1 MLQNYKRGLRSLI
14 EKNDFNPSFA
24 GLLVNPFWLSRRALS
39 RALSAYAP
47 RLSGKVLDFGCGTAP
62 YRHMLTS
69 AKTYLG
75 IEYDSPEN
83 RLHKRA
89 DIFYDGQT
97 IPLNPALLTVYFL
110 RKALNMCPIPTT
122 SHRNGREYYGPV
134 GYCCSLYPSCGQSM
148 RCRMISNDTAP
159 MGCETC

>member
-97 IPLNPALLTVYFL
+97 IPLETDSIDSILSTQSLEHVPNPDRIASEWARVLRPSGLLLLTVPFMWPEHEMPYDFQ
-110 RKALNMCPIPTT
+110 RYSA
-122 SHRNGREYYGPV
+122 NG
-134 GYCCSLYPSCGQSM
+134 
-148 RCRMISNDTAP
+148 
-159 MGCETC
+159 